1 VLVNDTVEG
10 TVLSDAVRS
19 QKRDVVLGSLL
30 VTVHQAAEVAVPV
43 VIGVIIDRAV
53 ATGDGGAIVRWI
65 AVLAGLFVVL
75 SAAGCTAVYIEERA
89 VTGATHRARLLV
101 ARRVLHAG
109 GGVEDALPGEVV
121 SLSTVETTRIGEGVG
136 ALILT
141 VGALVGVLAGAAVL
155 FATSLTLG
163 LVVVIGLPIVLV
175 AVQALSQPLVAR
187 ADAQQAAVGSAAGIA
202 ADLFA
207 GLRVLKGLGAEAAGV
222 ARYRAASTTAL
233 GAALDATK
241 VRSAYLGIT
250 LGVAG
255 GFLTLVT
262 WVGGREALD
271 GSISVGELVAALG
284 ITQFLVGPLGRL
296 AFMTG
301 IVAQARAS
309 SEHIAAALD
318 APPAVAGGTG
328 TLGSA
333 PVAGGLALR
342 GLSHQGLSGLDLD
355 VAPGELVG
363 VVATDPADAAALV
376 ACLDRS
382 VDPAGGAVEV
392 DGVGVGG
399 LALDE
404 ARRAV
409 VVAHHDA
416 RLFEGSLGDNVAVA
430 LAGTGPAGGPS
441 GGTAGPPGDEV
452 DLATALEAAGADA
465 VVDVVPGGLDAP
477 VAEGGRALSGGQ
489 RQRVALARA
498 LAADPPVLV
507 LHEPTTAVD
516 AATEHRIA
524 TGVRSLRAG
533 RRTTVLITA
542 SPTLLAVTDR
552 VAVVHGGRVV
562 AEGTHTELA
571 AADDRYRTAVLT

>member
-1 VLVNDTVEG
+1 VLVNDAIEG

-121 SLSTVETTRIGEGVG
+121 SLSTVETTRVGEGVG

-241 VRSAYLGIT
+241 VRAAYLGIT

-399 LALDE
+399 LALNE

-430 LAGTGPAGGPS
+430 LAGT
-441 GGTAGPPGDEV
+441 GTAGPPGDEV

-516 AATEHRIA
+516 AATEHRIGS
-524 TGVRSLRAG
+524 GVRSLRAG

-542 SPTLLAVTDR
+542 SPTLLAVADR

-562 AEGTHTELA
+562 AEGTHAELA